1 MAALWELALDAQKKG
16 FYVQAEGLYRK
27 LLEAE
32 PENFDALHMLG
43 IVSHEIGKSS
53 EAEKFFLKALSI
65 DSSHPPLFHH
75 YGLFLAKAKRYDES
89 VAQFDQALKLFD
101 RFAPV
106 YCDRG
111 IALTE
116 LGKLDEALESH
127 NAAVQL
133 APNVPMAFY
142 NRANTLFKR
151 RNLPL
156 ALQDYDRA
164 VALNPN
170 YADAHCGRGNVLQEL
185 RRPGEA
191 LAAYDRALAL
201 APKTA
206 EARLGRGNLYRDAG
220 RHEEAL
226 VEYGLASSLKPDLPG
241 IQGDAFYARL
251 QVCEWLGY
259 EQDRTQLIFSVRRG
273 ELVTSPFPFLA
284 FSSAPK
290 DQLQC
295 ARLWASD
302 KNSDTGRSVWQGPRY
317 RHDRIRVGYLSADF
331 RQHAVA
337 SLIAGTFDC
346 HDKSRFEITGL
357 SIGADDGSDLGRRV
371 KASFEHFVDAGNRSD
386 DEIAKA
392 IMDAEIDI
400 LVDLM
405 GLTAYARP
413 GILMRRPAPIQV
425 NYLGFPGTVAAQY
438 IDYIL
443 ADKTVIPED
452 RREFYAEE
460 VVYLPDSFMPADRD
474 RPTSQK
480 TFTRAEA
487 GLPEQGFVFCCFN
500 NSYKITP
507 AVFAI
512 WMRLLKEI
520 DGSMLWLFAANPAV
534 ERNLRKEAAERH
546 VDAERLIFAPFMP
559 LPEHQ
564 VRQRHADLFLD
575 TLPYNAGATASDA
588 LWAGVPVVTRIGESF
603 AGRMAASLLTAV
615 GLPELITTT
624 TQDYET
630 LALTL
635 ARQPNKLA
643 EIKRKLEQNRLSA
656 PLFGTRLFATHI
668 EQAFAGMWQRWQ
680 QGEPPQGFT
689 VGDLVNGS
697 RGVESKPLTRMS

>member
-1 MAALWELALDAQKKG
+1 MAALWDLALDAQKKG

-43 IVSHEIGKSS
+43 IVSHEMGKSS
-53 EAEKFFLKALSI
+53 DAERYFLKALSI
-65 DSSHPPLFHH
+65 NSTHPPLFHH
-75 YGLFLAKAKRYDES
+75 YGLFLAKTKRYEES

-111 IALTE
+111 ISLTE
-116 LGKLDEALESH
+116 LGKLDEALKNH

-133 APNVPMAFY
+133 GPNVPMAFY
-142 NRANTLFKR
+142 NRGNTLFKR
-151 RNLPL
+151 RDLPL

-164 VALNPN
+164 IALNPT
-170 YADAHCGRGNVLQEL
+170 YADAYCGRGNVLREL
-185 RRPGEA
+185 RRPDEA

-206 EARLGRGNLYRDAG
+206 EARLGRGNLYRDVG

-226 VEYGLASSLKPDLPG
+226 AEYGLASSLKPNLPG

-251 QVCEWLGY
+251 QVCDWFGY
-259 EQDRTQLIFSVRRG
+259 EQDRTQLIFAVRNG
-273 ELVTSPFPFLA
+273 ELATSPFPFLA
-284 FSSAPK
+284 VSSSPK

-295 ARLWASD
+295 ARLWAAGG
-302 KNSDTGRSVWQGPRY
+302 KNSDTEKSVWQGPTY
-317 RHDRIRVGYLSADF
+317 RHDRIRIGYVSADF
-331 RQHAVA
+331 RQHAVS
-337 SLIAGTFDC
+337 SLIAGMFEC

-357 SIGADDGSDLGRRV
+357 SVGTDDGSDLGRRV

-386 DEIAKA
+386 DEIATLVR
-392 IMDAEIDI
+392 DAEIDI

-405 GLTAYARP
+405 GPTAHSRATVFS
-413 GILMRRPAPIQV
+413 RRPAPIQV
-425 NYLGFPGTVAAQY
+425 NYLGFPGTMGAPY

-452 RREFYAEE
+452 RREFYSEE

-474 RPTSQK
+474 RLTSQK
-480 TFTRAEA
+480 SLTRAES

-520 DGSMLWLFAANPAV
+520 DGSVLWLFAPNPAV
-534 ERNLRKEAAERH
+534 VHNLKKEAAERR

-564 VRQRHADLFLD
+564 VRQRLADVFLD
-575 TLPYNAGATASDA
+575 TSPYNAGATASDA

-603 AGRMAASLLTAV
+603 SGRMAASLLKAV
-615 GLPELITTT
+615 GLPELIATT
-624 TQDYET
+624 TQEYES

-635 ARQPNKLA
+635 ARQPDKLA
-643 EIKRKLEQNRLSA
+643 EIKRKLEENRLST
-656 PLFGTRLFATHI
+656 PLFDAKLFATHI
-668 EQAFAGMWQRWQ
+668 EAAFTGMWQRWQ
-680 QGEPPQGFT
+680 RGEPPQG
-689 VGDLVNGS
+689 
-697 RGVESKPLTRMS
+697 LTAGAA

>member
-1 MAALWELALDAQKKG
+1 MAALWDLALDAQKKG

-43 IVSHEIGKSS
+43 IVSHEMGKSS
-53 EAEKFFLKALSI
+53 DAERCFLKALSI
-65 DSSHPPLFHH
+65 DSTHPPLFHH
-75 YGLFLAKAKRYDES
+75 YGLFLAKTKRYEES
-89 VAQFDQALKLFD
+89 VAQFNQALKLFD

-127 NAAVQL
+127 NVAVQI

-142 NRANTLFKR
+142 NRGNTLFKR

-164 VALNPN
+164 IALNPD
-170 YADAHCGRGNVLQEL
+170 YADAYCGRGNALREL
-185 RRPGEA
+185 NRPNEA

-226 VEYGLASSLKPDLPG
+226 VEYRLASSLKPDLPG

-251 QVCEWLGY
+251 QVCEWFGY
-259 EQDRTQLIFSVRRG
+259 EQDRTQLIFAVRDG
-273 ELVTSPFPFLA
+273 EPVTSPFPFLA
-284 FSSAPK
+284 ISSSPK

-295 ARLWASD
+295 ARLWAGAKDS
-302 KNSDTGRSVWQGPRY
+302 GAQRSVWQGPRY
-317 RHDRIRVGYLSADF
+317 QHDRIRIGYLSADF
-331 RQHAVA
+331 RQHAVS
-337 SLIAGTFDC
+337 SLIAGMFEH
-346 HDKSRFEITGL
+346 HDRSRFEITGL
-357 SIGADDGSDLGRRV
+357 SIGVDDGSDLGSRV
-371 KASFEHFVDAGNRSD
+371 KGSFEHFVDAGNRSD
-386 DEIAKA
+386 DEIAKTVR
-392 IMDAEIDI
+392 DAEIDI

-405 GLTAYARP
+405 GPTAYSRS
-413 GILMRRPAPIQV
+413 GILSQRPAPIQV
-425 NYLGFPGTVAAQY
+425 NYLGFPGTVGAPY

-474 RPTSQK
+474 RPISQK
-480 TFTRAEA
+480 TFTRAEV
-487 GLPEQGFVFCCFN
+487 GLPEEGFVFCCFN
-500 NSYKITP
+500 NSYKIAP
-507 AVFAI
+507 LVFAI

-520 DGSMLWLFAANPAV
+520 DGSVLWLLAPNSAV
-534 ERNLRKEAAERH
+534 ERNLKKEAAERH
-546 VDAERLIFAPFMP
+546 VDTERLIFAPFMP

-564 VRQRHADLFLD
+564 ARQRLADLFLD

-588 LWAGVPVVTRIGESF
+588 LWAGMPVVTRIGESF
-603 AGRMAASLLTAV
+603 AGRMAASLLKAV
-615 GLPELITTT
+615 GLPELITVT
-624 TQDYET
+624 TQEYES

-635 ARQPNKLA
+635 ARQPDKLA
-643 EIKRKLEQNRLSA
+643 ETKRKLEANRLST
-656 PLFGTRLFATHI
+656 PLFDSKLFAARM
-668 EQAFAGMWQRWQ
+668 EAAFTGMWQRWQ
-680 QGEPPQGFT
+680 RDEPPQGFT
-689 VGDLVNGS
+689 VGA
-697 RGVESKPLTRMS
+697 P

>member
-1 MAALWELALDAQKKG
+1 MALLDLALDAQKKG
-16 FYVQAEGLYRK
+16 AYVQAEGLYRK
-27 LLEAE
+27 LLEAD

-43 IVSHEIGKSS
+43 IVCHEMGKPSD
-53 EAEKFFLKALSI
+53 AERYFLKALSV
-65 DSSHPPLFHH
+65 DSTHPPLFHH
-75 YGLFLAKAKRYDES
+75 YGLFLAKTKRYQES
-89 VAQFDQALKLFD
+89 VAQFDQALKLFG

-142 NRANTLFKR
+142 NRANTLFKG

-164 VALNPN
+164 IGLNPN
-170 YADAHCGRGNVLQEL
+170 YADAYCGRGNVLREL
-185 RRPGEA
+185 NRSNEA

-226 VEYGLASSLKPDLPG
+226 AEYGQASVLKPDLPG

-251 QVCEWLGY
+251 QVCDWFGY
-259 EQDRTQLIFSVRRG
+259 EQDRTQLIFAVRNG
-273 ELVTSPFPFLA
+273 EPVTSPFPFLA
-284 FSSAPK
+284 ISSSPK

-295 ARLWASD
+295 ASLWTGAKDSD
-302 KNSDTGRSVWQGPRY
+302 AARSVWEGPRY
-317 RHDRIRVGYLSADF
+317 RHDRIRIGYLSADF
-331 RQHAVA
+331 RQHAVS
-337 SLIAGTFDC
+337 SLIAGMLEC

-357 SIGADDGSDLGRRV
+357 SIGADDGSDLGHRV
-371 KASFEHFVDAGNRSD
+371 KASFEHFVDASNQTD
-386 DEIAKA
+386 DEIAKLVR
-392 IMDAEIDI
+392 DAEIDI

-405 GLTAYARP
+405 GPTAYSRT
-413 GILMRRPAPIQV
+413 GILSRRPAPIQV
-425 NYLGFPGTVAAQY
+425 NYLGFPGTTGAPY
-438 IDYIL
+438 IDYLL
-443 ADKTVIPED
+443 ADRTVIPED
-452 RREFYAEE
+452 RREFYAEK
-460 VVYLPDSFMPADRD
+460 VVYLPNSFMPVDRD
-474 RPTSQK
+474 RLASQK
-480 TFTRAEA
+480 TFKRDEV

-520 DGSMLWLFAANPAV
+520 DGSVLWLFAPNSAA
-534 ERNLRKEAAERH
+534 ERNLKKEAADRH

-564 VRQRHADLFLD
+564 VRQRLADLFLD
-575 TLPYNAGATASDA
+575 TLPYNAGATATDA

-603 AGRMAASLLTAV
+603 TGRMAASLLKAV

-624 TQDYET
+624 TQEYES

-635 ARQPNKLA
+635 ARQPDKLA
-643 EIKRKLEQNRLSA
+643 EIKRKLEENLLNA
-656 PLFGTRLFATHI
+656 PLFDPRLFATHI
-668 EQAFAGMWQRWQ
+668 EAAFTGMWQRWQ
-680 QGEPPQGFT
+680 RGELPQGFT
-689 VGDLVNGS
+689 VGAA
-697 RGVESKPLTRMS
+697 